1 MTVKELID
9 HLGKFNPET
18 EVMFSF
24 TDETDYNYK
33 IQMSENDICIG
44 NPISDDID
52 LPDEMYNEEWDYIG
66 PGVILF
72 NLNLI

>member
-18 EVMFSF
+18 KVMFSF
-24 TDETDYNYK
+24 LDHTDYLYK
-33 IQMSENDICIG
+33 IEMSEDDICIG
-44 NPISDDID
+44 NPISDDSD
-52 LPDEMYNEEWDYIG
+52 LPDEMYNEEWEYIG

-72 NLNLI
+72 NLSMV